1 MTTEESPEAQP
12 APAARRRWP
21 TSAIVACIALAAVLA
36 GVVAF
41 VVYSGTLYFKDPA
54 GAKACSM
61 LSDALDRGNLK
72 LQDSMDIGDVGKD
85 STTPAIRA
93 TVHLNPKAGPDL
105 DALALLDELHAA
117 CVEAGV
123 RMPAYTEKGSP

>member
-1 MTTEESPEAQP
+1 MTTEESPEAPP
-12 APAARRRWP
+12 ARATRRWP
-21 TSAIVACIALAAVLA
+21 TSAIVACAVLA
-36 GVVAF
+36 TVLVGVVAF
-41 VVYSGTLYFKDPA
+41 VIYSGTLYFKDPA

-61 LSDALDRGNLK
+61 LSDAIDRGDLR
-72 LQDSMDIGDVGKD
+72 LQDSMDIGDVGKH

-117 CVEAGV
+117 CVESGV
-123 RMPAYTEKGSP
+123 HMPAYTEKGSP